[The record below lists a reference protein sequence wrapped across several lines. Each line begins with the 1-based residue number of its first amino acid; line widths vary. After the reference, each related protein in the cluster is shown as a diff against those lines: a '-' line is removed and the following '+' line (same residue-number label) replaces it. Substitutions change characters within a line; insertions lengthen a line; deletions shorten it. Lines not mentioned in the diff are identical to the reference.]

1 MTASAASV
9 LIVVPPVPD
18 WREVYDRPC
27 HHPGVLRSVERIVT
41 THVGSLIRP
50 PALRDALRARERDR
64 EAWDAAVRT
73 AVSDVVRRQVE
84 AGIDVV
90 DDGEYSKTGFTAYV
104 SDRLS
109 GFEMQPSPKGQ
120 SAMLNVGRDRRA
132 FSDFYREYDATEG
145 QADTGMT
152 AVCVGPIAYRG
163 LATLERDFANL
174 RAAMREAGAA
184 EGFIPAAAPGTIELQ
199 RVNAHYPSQEDY
211 LFAIADAMRVEYRAI
226 VDAGFI
232 LQLDDPRVV
241 VQWDLLEPAP
251 TLADYRTFAE
261 LRIEA
266 INRAL
271 AGIPEDR
278 VRYHLCW
285 GSWHGP
291 HTTDI
296 PLRDILDLVLRV
308 RAGAYSIE
316 SANAR
321 HAHEWT
327 VWESVKLPAGKTL
340 IPGVISHNT
349 NAVEHPELVA
359 QRIETFARLVGR
371 DNVIAGADCGFAQG
385 AFYQRV
391 HPSIMWAK
399 LRSLADGA
407 RLATAHLWR

>member
-1 MTASAASV
+1 MRRST
-9 LIVVPPVPD
+9 
-18 WREVYDRPC
+18 DR
-27 HHPGVLRSVERIVT
+27 IIT

-50 PALRDALRARERDR
+50 PELLDALRARER
-64 EAWDAAVRT
+64 EAARWDGAVRS

-90 DDGEYSKTGFTAYV
+90 DDGEYSKTGFTAYI

-109 GFEMQPSPKGQ
+109 GFAFRPPPPGQ
-120 SAMLNVGRDRRA
+120 GAMLNFGRDRRA
-132 FSDFYREYDATEG
+132 FPDFYREYDAT
-145 QADTGMT
+145 QAEAQPGGMS

-163 LATLERDFANL
+163 REILERDVANL
-174 RAAMREAGAA
+174 RAALKASGATEA
-184 EGFIPAAAPGTIELQ
+184 FVPAAAPGTIELQ
-199 RVNAHYPSQEDY
+199 RINAYYPSEEAY
-211 LFAIADAMRVEYRAI
+211 LFAIADAMHEEYAAI
-226 VDAGFI
+226 VGAGFV

-241 VQWDLLEPAP
+241 VQWDLQDPAP
-251 TLADYRTFAE
+251 TLAEYRAFAE

-266 INRAL
+266 LNRAL

-296 PLRDILDLVLRV
+296 PLSDIVDLVLRV
-308 RAGAYSIE
+308 RAGAYAIE

-327 VWESVKLPAGKTL
+327 VWERVKLPAGKAL

-371 DNVIAGADCGFAQG
+371 ENVIAGADCGFAQG

-399 LRSLADGA
+399 LRALAEGA
-407 RLATAHLWR
+407 RIASARLWR

>member
-1 MTASAASV
+1 M
-9 LIVVPPVPD
+9 
-18 WREVYDRPC
+18 
-27 HHPGVLRSVERIVT
+27 LRSAKRILT

-50 PALRDALRARERDR
+50 PEIVALLPSREREPDR
-64 EAWDAAVRT
+64 WNAAVSS
-73 AVSDVVRRQVE
+73 AVTDVVRRQVE
-84 AGIDVV
+84 AGIDIV

-104 SDRLS
+104 SDRLT
-109 GFEMQPSPKGQ
+109 GFELRPPPPGQ

-132 FSDFYREYDATEG
+132 FPDFYRDYDAAQPEAQSG
-145 QADTGMT
+145 GMT
-152 AVCVGPIAYRG
+152 AVCVAPITYRG
-163 LATLERDFANL
+163 TATLERDFANL
-174 RAAMREAGAA
+174 RAAMAASGAA
-184 EGFIPAAAPGTIELQ
+184 EAFVPAAAPGTIELQ
-199 RVNAHYPSQEDY
+199 RINAYYPSDEGY
-211 LFAIADAMRVEYRAI
+211 LLAIADAMRTEYRAI

-241 VQWDLLEPAP
+241 VQWDLQDPAP
-251 TLADYRTFAE
+251 TVREYRAFME

-266 INRAL
+266 LNRAI
-271 AGIPEDR
+271 AGLPRDR

-296 PLRDILDLVLRV
+296 PLADIVDLVLRV
-308 RAGAYSIE
+308 NAGAISVE

-327 VWESVKLPAGKTL
+327 VWGKTKLDPDRIL

-359 QRIETFARLVGR
+359 QRIETFARIVGR
-371 DNVIAGADCGFAQG
+371 ENVIAGADCGFAQG
-385 AFYQRV
+385 AAYRRV

-399 LRSLADGA
+399 LRALADGA
-407 RLATAHLWR
+407 RLASARLWR